1 MKIWKAWK
9 QKNISLEML
18 ALIWYEAKE
27 GFNLIIKEQMEKH
40 YSEK

>member
-1 MKIWKAWK
+1 MESLEA
-9 QKNISLEML
+9 KNISLEML

-40 YSEK
+40 CSEK